1 MHFLDFSQ
9 SFGEISGHVVH
20 SHEENALSYL
30 FDAVIP
36 AHHFIGWARTQK
48 LTVAIINNIFIE
60 PRARGR
66 GAGRK
71 LIDGFASSAAAKG
84 ANLLMLV
91 ATRLDS
97 ELPSSAI
104 NQWYIACGF
113 ELYGEAENGAVM
125 FKKVSHQAKSNP
137 SIKVSL

>member
-20 SHEENALSYL
+20 SHEENALSHL
-30 FDAVIP
+30 FDAVVP
-36 AHHFIGWARTQK
+36 AHQFLDWARTQN
-48 LTVAIINNIFIE
+48 LTIAIINNIFVE

-71 LIDGFASSAAAKG
+71 LIDGFAIGAMEKG
-84 ANLLMLV
+84 ANLLMLI
-91 ATRLDS
+91 AARHES

-104 NQWYIACGF
+104 TYWYTACGF
-113 ELYGEAENGAVM
+113 ELYGEADDGAVM
-125 FKKVSHQAKSNP
+125 VKKVSQRQHGSA
-137 SIKVSL
+137 V